1 MSTTAVPKRARPL
14 VYSTPKARERALKLL
29 PRGAVLEVEIAR
41 AIRAGD
47 VLAGRDGG
55 KVFGENYVATCRRVP
70 GQLRAR
76 PRAWLVIAVDHATAR
91 PG

>member
-1 MSTTAVPKRARPL
+1 MSAPATEKRVL
-14 VYSTPKARERALKLL
+14 VYSTPRARERAACLL
-29 PRGAVLEVEIAR
+29 GPGRVLEVEVAR
-41 AIRAGD
+41 AILAGD